1 MIAEVRAPLPVE
13 PGKPARQDTEYER
26 KGVRDLMMICEP
38 KRGFRDVLM
47 TERRTKIDFAQSM
60 KHIVGLYLQAEVI
73 RVVLDNLNTHKIGS
87 LYDAFPPEQAH
98 SIARKLEFHTT
109 PKHGSWLNIAEIEWA
124 VLANRCPDRR
134 PDEASLRK
142 HVQANIK
149 ERNAKA
155 EPVKWRFSTQVARS
169 KLARLYPSVLG

>member
-1 MIAEVRAPLPVE
+1 MD
-13 PGKPARQDTEYER
+13 G
-26 KGVRDLMMICEP
+26 G
-38 KRGFRDVLM
+38 GFREVLM

-60 KHIVGLYLQAEVI
+60 KHIVGLYPQAEVI

-98 SIARKLEFHTT
+98 RIARPLEFHTP
-109 PKHGSWLNIAEIEWA
+109 PKHGSGLNIAEIKWPM
-124 VLANRCPDRR
+124 LANRRPDRM
-134 PDEASLRK
+134 PDEASLRQ

-155 EPVKWRFSTQVARS
+155 
-169 KLARLYPSVLG
+169 